1 MAKIFKVTGYFV
13 DPNGEENS
21 DRLETWLD
29 DYPNMFPKHFQI
41 EECDIGEWDDENPLN
56 DVDSPVSECE
66 QYFITKP
73 YRQPIKFIHNDFKM
87 ETDDEGN
94 ITLTRKMSPVEIA
107 ELFDVPVTD
116 VLNGNLKIGIVYEK
130 E

>member
-21 DRLETWLD
+21 DRLETWFD
-29 DYPNMFPKHFQI
+29 EHRYMFYKHLQI

-66 QYFITKP
+66 KYFVKRSHKTAYETITTMPIDELAEFLVDCIPFLDKMDIKK
-73 YRQPIKFIHNDFKM
+73 RQQRIQSMKQVL
-87 ETDDEGN
+87 
-94 ITLTRKMSPVEIA
+94 LTECVE
-107 ELFDVPVTD
+107 E
-116 VLNGNLKIGIVYEK
+116 
-130 E
+130 